1 MNGVENLH
9 QRFNGQR
16 QAKNNQRLV
25 TCFTL
30 KEQWRLSINSL
41 LLFGFDAHE
50 MINLIENV
58 APENNKTDWS
68 YAWQEVSHVEHHR
81 WIKRSSS
88 CPRSLKGIINI
99 RLSIFALQLQST
111 PFIFGNQLNEDF
123 LKKIGGNQYTFI
135 WHKPIRSQLRTNIRL
150 INWNNRRKA
159 KVAAITIT
167 LQIKWPIYHHAV

>member
-41 LLFGFDAHE
+41 VLFGFDAPE

-81 WIKRSSS
+81 WVKRSSS

-123 LKKIGGNQYTFI
+123 LIKLMG
-135 WHKPIRSQLRTNIRL
+135 TNILSFDTSPLEASLGQAFVSSTEIIEEKQKLR
-150 INWNNRRKA
+150 
-159 KVAAITIT
+159 
-167 LQIKWPIYHHAV
+167 Q

>member
-1 MNGVENLH
+1 MNGVENLR

-58 APENNKTDWS
+58 APETKLTDLTLGRKL
-68 YAWQEVSHVEHHR
+68 VM
-81 WIKRSSS
+81 
-88 CPRSLKGIINI
+88 
-99 RLSIFALQLQST
+99 LSITGESNA
-111 PFIFGNQLNEDF
+111 P
-123 LKKIGGNQYTFI
+123 
-135 WHKPIRSQLRTNIRL
+135 P
-150 INWNNRRKA
+150 
-159 KVAAITIT
+159 AA
-167 LQIKWPIYHHAV
+167 HEA

>member
-81 WIKRSSS
+81 WVKRSSS

-99 RLSIFALQLQST
+99 RSSIFALQLQSR
-111 PFIFGNQLNEDF
+111 PFIFGNHLNED
-123 LKKIGGNQYTFI
+123 Y
-135 WHKPIRSQLRTNIRL
+135 LRKLVGTNILSFDTSPLETSLGQAFVSSTEIIEEKQKLR
-150 INWNNRRKA
+150 
-159 KVAAITIT
+159 
-167 LQIKWPIYHHAV
+167 Q

>member
-58 APENNKTDWS
+58 APENNKTYWS

-123 LKKIGGNQYTFI
+123 LIKLMG
-135 WHKPIRSQLRTNIRL
+135 TNILSFDTSPLEASLGQAFVSSTEIIEEKQKLR
-150 INWNNRRKA
+150 
-159 KVAAITIT
+159 
-167 LQIKWPIYHHAV
+167 Q